1 MKLDQILKKRAW
13 RKEAGRQNILMFMLI
28 YFPHYVKYAFAD
40 FHKLIEQDLY
50 DDEVKRLL
58 ICMFRESGKTSFVS
72 IIYTIWCIVYEK
84 REFIIVGSDE
94 EGAAVA
100 ILSNVIA
107 ELQTNSLLNNDFGTL
122 YFEKISRYSKNKK
135 KTEKNFVTNNGIR
148 VWARGVGQKVRGH
161 LHNAKRPDLFIGDDL
176 QGIRNIESREQRD
189 KVEKW
194 LKSEVLSGM
203 DQLIG
208 KAIILGNMLHADS
221 LVARLRKMKKVW
233 KTHWLA
239 IEERGVL
246 AWPARHTFTDEEAK
260 AYNRNRP
267 KAQWK
272 VSLES
277 IRRDKGTHI
286 YNQEYKLKPISSGDT
301 IIFEDWIKW
310 YNHEYDWFNEK
321 RFKIVMAVD
330 PAVKEKE
337 ENDDTAIGVMAKDK
351 VTGYVYMLDYLKA
364 KLSYKKIKEEV
375 ARMDRVWRPT
385 TVYVEDVAAQNW
397 LIQDLRNDYHLPI
410 KGLPRRSSKRTRL
423 ISVSNHF
430 ENEHVYFKRRHE
442 EVVNQVTGFGNE
454 PHDDLVDVVIDCVDG
469 LLGKGKTRMRKS
481 KAAL

>member
-1 MKLDQILKKRAW
+1 
-13 RKEAGRQNILMFMLI
+13 MFMLI
-28 YFPHYVKYAFAD
+28 YFPHFVKYAFAD

-50 DDEVKRLL
+50 DDNCKRLL

-72 IIYTIWCIVYEK
+72 IIYTIWCIAYEK
-84 REFIIVGSDE
+84 RNFIIVGSDE

-100 ILSNVIA
+100 ILSNVIQ
-107 ELQTNSLLNNDFGTL
+107 ELQGNSLLKNDFGQL
-122 YFEKISRYSKNKK
+122 YFEKISRYSKAKK
-135 KTEKNFVTNNGIR
+135 KTEKNFVTTNGIR

-161 LHNAKRPDLFIGDDL
+161 LHNAKRPDLFLGDDL
-176 QGIRNIESREQRD
+176 QGIRNIDSRDQRD
-189 KVEKW
+189 KTDNW

-203 DQLIG
+203 DQVIG

-239 IEERGVL
+239 IEENGVL
-246 AWPARHTFTDEEAK
+246 AWPARHTFTDEEAA

-267 KAQWK
+267 KSQWK
-272 VSLES
+272 VSLDS

-286 YNQEYKLKPISSGDT
+286 YNQEYKLKPMSNTDT

-310 YNHEYDWFNEK
+310 YNQEYDWFDER
-321 RFKIVMAVD
+321 RFKIVMAID
-330 PAVKEKE
+330 PAVKEKK

-364 KLSYKKIKEEV
+364 KLSYKKIKEEA
-375 ARMDRVWRPT
+375 ARMDRVWRPAI
-385 TVYVEDVAAQNW
+385 VYVEDVAAQNW
-397 LIQDLRNDYHLPI
+397 LIQDLKNDYSMPI
-410 KGLPRRSSKRTRL
+410 RGLPRRTSKRVRL

-430 ENEHVYFKRRHE
+430 ENEEVYFKRRHA
-442 EVVNQVTGFGNE
+442 EVVSQVTGFGTE